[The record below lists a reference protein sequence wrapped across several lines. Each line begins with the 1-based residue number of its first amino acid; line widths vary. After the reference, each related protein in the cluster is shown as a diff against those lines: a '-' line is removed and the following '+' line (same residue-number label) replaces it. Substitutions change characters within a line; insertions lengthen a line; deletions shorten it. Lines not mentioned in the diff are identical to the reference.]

1 MKYNPPP
8 NRHRSR
14 RLRKK
19 LRIAEFQELRFPVSM
34 EYENPLNPDE
44 QEAFL
49 TAFLDEVI
57 ERRDLAYGGGVD
69 TGFVCRFG
77 RGSVTEEDRESV
89 SAWLLARTDVTSPSV
104 GPLAD
109 CWPDNHEHP

>member
-1 MKYNPPP
+1 MKYNPAP

-19 LRIAEFQELRFPVSM
+19 LRIAEFQELGFPVSM

-57 ERRDLAYGGGVD
+57 ERRGLAYGGGVE

-77 RGSVTEEDRESV
+77 RGSVTQEDREAV
-89 SAWLLARTDVTSPSV
+89 SAWLLARPDVKSASV
-104 GPLAD
+104 GPLTD
-109 CWPDNHEHP
+109 CWHDNDEHP